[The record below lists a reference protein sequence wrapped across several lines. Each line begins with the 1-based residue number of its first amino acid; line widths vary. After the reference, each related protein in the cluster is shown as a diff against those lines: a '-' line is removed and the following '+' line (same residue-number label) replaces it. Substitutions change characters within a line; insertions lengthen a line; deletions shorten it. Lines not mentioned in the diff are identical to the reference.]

1 MRSARQRLQKI
12 NGSAVLQYKEKAMY
26 YGMFTDKGNQIVDGI
41 VIAAKEFGWSFEYV
55 LKILTDLASVEGL
68 EEAMDTA
75 VKEYVYEAM
84 ETV

>member
-1 MRSARQRLQKI
+1 
-12 NGSAVLQYKEKAMY
+12 MY

-55 LKILTDLASVEGL
+55 LKLLTDLASVEGL

-75 VKEYVYEAM
+75 VKEYVYEAIFL
-84 ETV
+84 EGVGDV

>member
-26 YGMFTDKGNQIVDGI
+26 YGMFTEKGNQIVDGI

>member
-1 MRSARQRLQKI
+1 
-12 NGSAVLQYKEKAMY
+12 MY
-26 YGMFTDKGNQIVDGI
+26 YGMFTDKGNRIVDGI

>member
-1 MRSARQRLQKI
+1 MRSAKQRLQKT

-26 YGMFTDKGNQIVDGI
+26 YGMFTDKGNRIVDGI

>member
-1 MRSARQRLQKI
+1 MRSAKRRLQKTS
-12 NGSAVLQYKEKAMY
+12 GSAVLQYKEKVMY
-26 YGMFTDKGNQIVDGI
+26 YGMFTDKGNRIVDGI
-41 VIAAKEFGWSFEYV
+41 VIAAKESGWSFEYV
-55 LKILTDLASVEGL
+55 LGLLTDLASVEGL